1 MKTDKEREPRDIKER
16 TFFFALNIVHLAQR
30 LDEHSGVSR
39 ILGRQLLRSGT
50 SIGANLEE
58 AQEGQSHADFSSKY
72 AIAIKEARE
81 ASHDLRL
88 CRTS

>member
-16 TFFFALNIVHLAQR
+16 TFSFALNIVHLAQR
-30 LDEHSGVSR
+30 LDERWGGVSAA
-39 ILGRQLLRSGT
+39 GAAAPE
-50 SIGANLEE
+50 IGDIDRGQPGGGAG
-58 AQEGQSHADFSSKY
+58 GQSRADFSSKY
-72 AIAIKEARE
+72 AIALKEARE